1 MIQKVFK
8 ARRYIENVGINVTDF
23 MGMHKFSIKKMYKLL
38 LGDLPKVSW
47 RKMVCNNMGCPKWK
61 FILWLAL
68 KGRLQTKDKLGQWM
82 REIDEVCPLCRS
94 DGESVQHLFFNCPV
108 AGNIWRYLLQWQ
120 GITRSNQGWMEEVQW
135 AQQHCKGRSKG
146 ASVYKM
152 VLAAAVYQVWKERNN
167 RIFQHSSRSQHVIIK
182 QIIQEVFQRAS
193 RLPVLVNYMR
203 KLDYYP
209 V

>member
-82 REIDEVCPLCRS
+82 REIDK
-94 DGESVQHLFFNCPV
+94 
-108 AGNIWRYLLQWQ
+108 

-152 VLAAAVYQVWKERNN
+152 VLVVAVYQVWKERNN
-167 RIFQHSSRSQHVIIK
+167 RIFQNSSRSQHVIIK
-182 QIIQEVFQRAS
+182 QIMQEVFQRAS